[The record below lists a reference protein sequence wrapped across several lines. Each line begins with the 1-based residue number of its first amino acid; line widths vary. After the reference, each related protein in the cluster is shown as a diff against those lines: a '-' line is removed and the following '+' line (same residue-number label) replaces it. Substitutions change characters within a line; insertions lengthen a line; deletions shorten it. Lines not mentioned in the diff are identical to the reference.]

1 MFHCIKEYSIGLVYF
16 LKRGD
21 TMIEPFKTEIEDGV
35 SEFVK
40 ASNSI
45 AFDMVASESSVD
57 EQLFINNKFNKTI
70 AEIAKAENKNQE
82 DLFYLKS
89 ILVSTGW
96 NKNDD
101 VFDAEEMW
109 KARST
114 PEDKPFNLEHNQDI
128 IIGHITG
135 CYPVD
140 ENGSPITSDTPPENY
155 NIVTSAVIYK
165 EWENQEKKLQI
176 NDIITQIPN
185 GTWFV
190 SMEALFS
197 NFDYAMTDGKK
208 TRIIARNEATSFLT
222 KYLRSYG
229 GTGVY
234 GNQKIGRVLR
244 NIIFSGKGLVRKPA
258 NPDSVILQTEAK
270 IVDLGYESLETPE
283 VKENF
288 SMSEQIVEKTEAAEM
303 EKKVEVAVE
312 NTAKLETEL
321 SEAVAKANL
330 MQQELTKATEE
341 LQKMKEEKKKSD
353 RIALVSEK
361 LGMSKAEAEGIVSFM
376 SNLEDESFAGVIAK
390 QSDYLSTKMAE
401 YEAAAK
407 KLNEELMML
416 KKTAEMMPKEEME
429 KEETCSCPKAAMA
442 EEDNAEVVAT
452 EEVLE
457 NAEVKE
463 EAALNVPANDADPI
477 QTVASQIAAYLG
489 VETENLGKNEE

>member
-1 MFHCIKEYSIGLVYF
+1 
-16 LKRGD
+16 
-21 TMIEPFKTEIEDGV
+21 
-35 SEFVK
+35 
-40 ASNSI
+40 
-45 AFDMVASESSVD
+45 
-57 EQLFINNKFNKTI
+57 
-70 AEIAKAENKNQE
+70 
-82 DLFYLKS
+82 
-89 ILVSTGW
+89 
-96 NKNDD
+96 
-101 VFDAEEMW
+101 
-109 KARST
+109 
-114 PEDKPFNLEHNQDI
+114 
-128 IIGHITG
+128 
-135 CYPVD
+135 
-140 ENGSPITSDTPPENY
+140 
-155 NIVTSAVIYK
+155 
-165 EWENQEKKLQI
+165 
-176 NDIITQIPN
+176 
-185 GTWFV
+185 
-190 SMEALFS
+190 
-197 NFDYAMTDGKK
+197 
-208 TRIIARNEATSFLT
+208 
-222 KYLRSYG
+222 
-229 GTGVY
+229 
-234 GNQKIGRVLR
+234 
-244 NIIFSGKGLVRKPA
+244 
-258 NPDSVILQTEAK
+258 
-270 IVDLGYESLETPE
+270 
-283 VKENF
+283 
-288 SMSEQIVEKTEAAEM
+288 
-303 EKKVEVAVE
+303 
-312 NTAKLETEL
+312 
-321 SEAVAKANL
+321 